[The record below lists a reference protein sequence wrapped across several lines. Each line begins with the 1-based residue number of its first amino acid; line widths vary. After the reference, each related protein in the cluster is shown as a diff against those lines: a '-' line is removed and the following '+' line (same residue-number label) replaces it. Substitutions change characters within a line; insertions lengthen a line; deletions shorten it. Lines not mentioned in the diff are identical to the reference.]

1 MKGRSLRVYL
11 ADLTYTNR
19 LNLHTRHIPK
29 NIGFIASYAKKVF
42 GDDVD
47 ISLFKEPAA
56 LLDAASRQPPDVV
69 GMSFY
74 FWNTQLNQTVARI
87 LRERHGT
94 DFTLVWGGPSVDTDT
109 TEQARLF
116 DRFPDVDAFIPNEGE
131 LGFAAFLERR
141 LSDKQDPWVEP
152 IDGVVHMCEGA
163 IVRGRD
169 VGLSLDLSELPS
181 PYLDGLLDPFL
192 KGNFLPGIQ
201 TSRLCPYTCAFC
213 VSGKTRGKLRGF
225 AIDQVKEELDFVS
238 KTYADRPQMEMHIND
253 ENFGILPRD
262 AEIADHIVQC
272 QEKWGFP
279 QNVFFYHDKRL
290 VDTTRKVLTKLA
302 PLSSNGVVIPL
313 QTESPEA
320 LIVAKRKGLS
330 EKQLSDVVDWASE
343 NDLFTA
349 TELIFGL
356 PGETADSFSKSL
368 DTAIERGF
376 DSVLCNTLFIVDGI
390 ELNRAEERERLNI
403 GTRYRQVR
411 ENYGMLEGKF
421 CAEVEEV
428 VVSTN
433 SFDISDFL
441 DVRKISM
448 MFYAC
453 FNMRFHYWLLSHFRH
468 LGVPV
473 TNLVR
478 AFLDAKAAPE
488 GPWHSFATDFE
499 EKALGEL
506 FSSADELREKLEEDY
521 LANGNDVGDAAQ
533 LNILFGSR
541 LIYEESDWID
551 QALLASAQ
559 RHLGEIN
566 PEDMAASQFLIDLYR
581 LERCN
586 VESLKIPDPLET
598 RWDILAWREEKFQKP
613 LSAYVLDQ
621 PKNIGFSL
629 KPAFSRKFDSLQS
642 DLGDNHDRD
651 FFINLLQRIGSR
663 SDLLLQ
669 LDYV

>member
-1 MKGRSLRVYL
+1 MNNRPLRVYL

-42 GDDVD
+42 GDDID
-47 ISLFKEPAA
+47 ISLFKEPTA
-56 LLDAASRQPPDVV
+56 LLDAAAEIPPDVV

-87 LRERHGT
+87 LRERNSA

-109 TEQARLF
+109 KEQARLF
-116 DRFPDVDAFIPNEGE
+116 ERFPEVDAFIPNEGE

-141 LSDKQDPWVEP
+141 LSGKHDPWIEP
-152 IDGVVHMCEGA
+152 MDGVVHMCEGA

-169 VGLSLDLSELPS
+169 VGLSLDLAELPS
-181 PYLDGLLDPFL
+181 PYLNGLLDPFI
-192 KGNFLPGIQ
+192 KGNYLPGIQ

-225 AIDQVKEELDFVS
+225 PIDQVKEELDFVS
-238 KTYADRPQMEMHIND
+238 RSYADRPQMEMHIND

-262 AEIADHIVQC
+262 SEIADHIVTC

-320 LIVAKRKGLS
+320 LKVAKRKGLS
-330 EKQLSDVVDWASE
+330 QQQLSDVVDWASE

-356 PGETADSFSKSL
+356 PGETAPSFAQSL

-390 ELNRAEERERLNI
+390 ELNREEERKRLNI
-403 GTRYRQVR
+403 GTRYRQIR

-428 VVSTN
+428 VVSTK
-433 SFDISDFL
+433 SFDVTGFL

-453 FNMRFHYWLLSHFRH
+453 FNMRFHYWLMSHFRH

-473 TNLVR
+473 THLVR
-478 AFLDAKAAPE
+478 TFLDPDVATA
-488 GPWHSFATDFE
+488 GPWRTFANDFE
-499 EKALGEL
+499 NKAMGEL
-506 FSSADELREKLEEDY
+506 FDSADELRDKLKQSYID
-521 LANGNDVGDAAQ
+521 NGNDVGESAQ

-541 LIYEESDWID
+541 MIYEETAWID
-551 QALLASAQ
+551 EALVASANH
-559 RHLGEIN
+559 HLSGMTS
-566 PEDMAASQFLIDLYR
+566 EDQQATRFLINLYR
-581 LERCN
+581 LERID
-586 VESLKIPDPLET
+586 VTSLEVPDPVET
-598 RWDILAWREEKFQKP
+598 HWDILTWREEKFQKP
-613 LSAYVLDQ
+613 LSAYALDH
-621 PKNIGFSL
+621 PKLIEFSL
-629 KPAFSRKFDSLQS
+629 KPAFVRKYNDLRAE
-642 DLGDNHDRD
+642 LGDFYDQD
-651 FFINLLQRIGSR
+651 FYNNLLQRIGSR
-663 SDLLLQ
+663 SDLMLQ
-669 LDYV
+669 LAYV